1 MGKSYGEIFHEMFT
15 MPNVQWPDV
24 WQAILET
31 LYMTVVST
39 IFAFIFGLIL
49 GVLLFLSAKSHSPA
63 ARVFYTIV
71 SFIVNLFRA
80 IPFIIL
86 ILLLIPFTSVIL
98 GTISGPTGALPA
110 LIIGAAPFYAR
121 LVEIAFKEIDKG
133 VIEAAWSMGANT
145 WTVVRKVLL
154 PEAMPALVSGITV
167 TAIALVGSTA
177 IAGVIG
183 AGGLGNLAY
192 LTGFTRNQND
202 VILVSTVFILIIVFI
217 IQFLGIG
224 LQIKLINAKEK
235 GTTFNEKILGI
246 ILVLALTVALA
257 ACGGGDK
264 SKTITVGA
272 SPAPHAEILE
282 KAKPLLKKKGYDL
295 QIKTINDYTT
305 PNKLLDKGEIDANF
319 FQHTPYLKLK
329 VKKRI

>member
-1 MGKSYGEIFHEMFT
+1 MGKSFSEIINEMIT
-15 MPNVQWPDV
+15 MPNIQWPEV
-24 WQAILET
+24 WTAIVET

-39 IFAFIFGLIL
+39 IFAFILGLIL
-49 GVLLFLSAKSHSPA
+49 GVLLFLSAKGKSIG
-63 ARVFYTIV
+63 ARLFIL
-71 SFIVNLFRA
+71 SFLSLLTYLV

-86 ILLLIPFTSVIL
+86 ILLLIPSTSLIL

-145 WTVVRKVLL
+145 WTVIRKVLL

-177 IAGVIG
+177 VAGVIG
-183 AGGLGNLAY
+183 AGGLGNLQV

-217 IQFLGIG
+217 IQFIG
-224 LQIKLINAKEK
+224 DW
-235 GTTFNEKILGI
+235 
-246 ILVLALTVALA
+246 LT
-257 ACGGGDK
+257 
-264 SKTITVGA
+264 
-272 SPAPHAEILE
+272 
-282 KAKPLLKKKGYDL
+282 
-295 QIKTINDYTT
+295 
-305 PNKLLDKGEIDANF
+305 NKLDK
-319 FQHTPYLKLK
+319 
-329 VKKRI
+329 R

>member
-1 MGKSYGEIFHEMFT
+1 MGKSFSEIINEMIT
-15 MPNVQWPDV
+15 MPNIQWPEV
-24 WQAILET
+24 WTAIVET

-39 IFAFIFGLIL
+39 IFAFILGLIL
-49 GVLLFLSAKSHSPA
+49 GVLLFLSAKGKSIG
-63 ARVFYTIV
+63 ARLFYSIV

-86 ILLLIPFTSVIL
+86 ILLFIPFTSLIL

-145 WTVVRKVLL
+145 WIVIRKVLL

-177 IAGVIG
+177 VAGVIG

-217 IQFLGIG
+217 IQFIG
-224 LQIKLINAKEK
+224 DW
-235 GTTFNEKILGI
+235 
-246 ILVLALTVALA
+246 LT
-257 ACGGGDK
+257 
-264 SKTITVGA
+264 
-272 SPAPHAEILE
+272 
-282 KAKPLLKKKGYDL
+282 
-295 QIKTINDYTT
+295 
-305 PNKLLDKGEIDANF
+305 NKLDK
-319 FQHTPYLKLK
+319 
-329 VKKRI
+329 R

>member
-1 MGKSYGEIFHEMFT
+1 M
-15 MPNVQWPDV
+15 
-24 WQAILET
+24 
-31 LYMTVVST
+31 
-39 IFAFIFGLIL
+39 
-49 GVLLFLSAKSHSPA
+49 
-63 ARVFYTIV
+63 

-86 ILLLIPFTSVIL
+86 ILLLIPFTSIL

-145 WTVVRKVLL
+145 SIVVRKVLL

-224 LQIKLINAKEK
+224 LQIKSINAKEK
-235 GTTFNEKILGI
+235 GLYSMKNYSELF
-246 ILVLALTVALA
+246 
-257 ACGGGDK
+257 
-264 SKTITVGA
+264 
-272 SPAPHAEILE
+272 
-282 KAKPLLKKKGYDL
+282 
-295 QIKTINDYTT
+295 
-305 PNKLLDKGEIDANF
+305 
-319 FQHTPYLKLK
+319 
-329 VKKRI
+329 

>member
-1 MGKSYGEIFHEMFT
+1 MGKSYGEIFHEMAT
-15 MPNVQWPDV
+15 MPNVQWPEV

-39 IFAFIFGLIL
+39 LFAFIFGLIL
-49 GVLLFLSAKSHSPA
+49 GVLLFLSAKSNSLA
-63 ARVFYTIV
+63 AKIFYTIV

-80 IPFIIL
+80 IPF
-86 ILLLIPFTSVIL
+86 TSVLL

-145 WTVVRKVLL
+145 SIVVRKVLL

-217 IQFLGIG
+217 IQFLGDW
-224 LQIKLINAKEK
+224 LTN
-235 GTTFNEKILGI
+235 KI
-246 ILVLALTVALA
+246 
-257 ACGGGDK
+257 DK
-264 SKTITVGA
+264 
-272 SPAPHAEILE
+272 
-282 KAKPLLKKKGYDL
+282 
-295 QIKTINDYTT
+295 
-305 PNKLLDKGEIDANF
+305 
-319 FQHTPYLKLK
+319 
-329 VKKRI
+329 R

>member
-1 MGKSYGEIFHEMFT
+1 MGKSFSEIINEMIT
-15 MPNVQWPDV
+15 MPNIQWPEV
-24 WQAILET
+24 WTAIVET

-39 IFAFIFGLIL
+39 IFAFILGLIL
-49 GVLLFLSAKSHSPA
+49 GVLLFLSAKGKPIG
-63 ARVFYTIV
+63 ARLFYSIV

-86 ILLLIPFTSVIL
+86 ILLLIPFTSLIL

-145 WTVVRKVLL
+145 WTVIRKVLL

-177 IAGVIG
+177 VAGVIG

-217 IQFLGIG
+217 IQFIG
-224 LQIKLINAKEK
+224 DW
-235 GTTFNEKILGI
+235 
-246 ILVLALTVALA
+246 LT
-257 ACGGGDK
+257 
-264 SKTITVGA
+264 
-272 SPAPHAEILE
+272 
-282 KAKPLLKKKGYDL
+282 
-295 QIKTINDYTT
+295 
-305 PNKLLDKGEIDANF
+305 NKLDK
-319 FQHTPYLKLK
+319 
-329 VKKRI
+329 R

>member
-1 MGKSYGEIFHEMFT
+1 MYF
-15 MPNVQWPDV
+15 
-24 WQAILET
+24 
-31 LYMTVVST
+31 
-39 IFAFIFGLIL
+39 
-49 GVLLFLSAKSHSPA
+49 
-63 ARVFYTIV
+63 
-71 SFIVNLFRA
+71 
-80 IPFIIL
+80 
-86 ILLLIPFTSVIL
+86 

-121 LVEIAFKEIDKG
+121 LVEIFKEIDKG

-145 WTVVRKVLL
+145 SIVVRKVLL

-224 LQIKLINAKEK
+224 LQK
-235 GTTFNEKILGI
+235 
-246 ILVLALTVALA
+246 
-257 ACGGGDK
+257 
-264 SKTITVGA
+264 
-272 SPAPHAEILE
+272 
-282 KAKPLLKKKGYDL
+282 
-295 QIKTINDYTT
+295 
-305 PNKLLDKGEIDANF
+305 
-319 FQHTPYLKLK
+319 
-329 VKKRI
+329 

>member
-1 MGKSYGEIFHEMFT
+1 MGKSFSEIINEMIT
-15 MPNVQWPDV
+15 MPNIQWPEV
-24 WQAILET
+24 WTAIVET

-39 IFAFIFGLIL
+39 IFAFILGLIL
-49 GVLLFLSAKSHSPA
+49 GVLLFLSAKGQSIG
-63 ARVFYTIV
+63 ARLFYSIV

-86 ILLLIPFTSVIL
+86 ILLLIPFTSLIL

-145 WTVVRKVLL
+145 WTVIRKVLL

-177 IAGVIG
+177 VAGVIG

-202 VILVSTVFILIIVFI
+202 VILVSTVFILIIVFT
-217 IQFLGIG
+217 IQFIG
-224 LQIKLINAKEK
+224 DW
-235 GTTFNEKILGI
+235 
-246 ILVLALTVALA
+246 LT
-257 ACGGGDK
+257 
-264 SKTITVGA
+264 
-272 SPAPHAEILE
+272 
-282 KAKPLLKKKGYDL
+282 
-295 QIKTINDYTT
+295 
-305 PNKLLDKGEIDANF
+305 NKLDK
-319 FQHTPYLKLK
+319 
-329 VKKRI
+329 R